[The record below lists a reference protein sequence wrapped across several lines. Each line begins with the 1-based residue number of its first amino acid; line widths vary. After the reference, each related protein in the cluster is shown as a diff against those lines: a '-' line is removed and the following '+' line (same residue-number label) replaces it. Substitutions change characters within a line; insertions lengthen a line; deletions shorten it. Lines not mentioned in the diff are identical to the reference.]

1 MVSIEIDKINAILD
15 QLKGL
20 KIKEAVLL
28 RKRLTKEKTKFETPE
43 PKPKFVSP
51 DIDNANKK
59 RSTFMKGVWCYI
71 KLVRDTYPELREQ
84 FTPRQM
90 FSQFFARRRGENV
103 DINDVFWQNPS

>member
-20 KIKEAVLL
+20 KIKEAISL
-28 RKRLTKEKTKFETPE
+28 RKRLNKEKQKITVPI
-43 PKPKFVSP
+43 PKPEFVAP
-51 DIDNANKK
+51 DMDSANKK
-59 RSTFMKGVWCYI
+59 RSSFMKGVWRYI

-90 FSQFFARRRGENV
+90 FSQFFARRRGEDV